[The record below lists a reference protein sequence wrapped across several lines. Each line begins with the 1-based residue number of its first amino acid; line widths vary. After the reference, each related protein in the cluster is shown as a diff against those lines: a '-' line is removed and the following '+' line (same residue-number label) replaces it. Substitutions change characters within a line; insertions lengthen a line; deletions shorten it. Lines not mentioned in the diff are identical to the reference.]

1 MDNTGGG
8 NMSTTRQGPLADLT
22 IIDCT
27 MAYAGPF
34 GTTLLADLG
43 ANVIKVEPPHG
54 DGFRNVPPYPPD
66 HARVGTAETAGVDY
80 GTAFASVN
88 RNKRS
93 ISLDLK
99 DPADREVL
107 LQLCEQADAIVEN
120 MRAGVMDEMGLSYEN
135 IAQRNPKIVYGA
147 VRGYGDPRTGK
158 SPYADWPCLD
168 PAGQSAGG
176 LVEATGNIFGVAI
189 ADIYPGTLMALG
201 LLAAVHKAQATGEGE
216 FFDVAMYDGVLTL
229 LKSNVAAFGL
239 TGQIPKPGV
248 RALVPFGL
256 FNTSDGRIAIAAPVE
271 RHWADLCRAMGREE
285 LIDDERTKTNPRRV
299 RNTDFTN
306 AQVEAWTTTKTKQ
319 EIVDLI
325 GGRVPV
331 GPANTIEEV
340 FNDPHTQARNMIDQV
355 EYPGDNPAGAL
366 SGNPIKFLNTPTSFH
381 QRPPTHGEHTD
392 EVLREFG
399 IQRE

>member
-1 MDNTGGG
+1 
-8 NMSTTRQGPLADLT
+8 
-22 IIDCT
+22 
-27 MAYAGPF
+27 
-34 GTTLLADLG
+34 
-43 ANVIKVEPPHG
+43 
-54 DGFRNVPPYPPD
+54 
-66 HARVGTAETAGVDY
+66 
-80 GTAFASVN
+80 
-88 RNKRS
+88 
-93 ISLDLK
+93 
-99 DPADREVL
+99 
-107 LQLCEQADAIVEN
+107 
-120 MRAGVMDEMGLSYEN
+120 
-135 IAQRNPKIVYGA
+135 
-147 VRGYGDPRTGK
+147 
-158 SPYADWPCLD
+158 
-168 PAGQSAGG
+168 
-176 LVEATGNIFGVAI
+176 
-189 ADIYPGTLMALG
+189 MALG